1 MSTTEYIFT
10 GGAYILQGGYN
21 MMYYIGKLFTRP
33 SEEELVKKG
42 LAHLYQVR
50 NTVTLR
56 EKHLREQVQHYTSKA
71 VGFSTDNMNREAKVM
86 IKLYMLYDAQVNY
99 CQTTMTAIES
109 HIISLESISLN
120 KQVCWA
126 LKESNFINGFEAIE
140 EEIIETAVEKLDDRN
155 QSAGDFLRTLEE
167 IPSITIDESDIEREL
182 KKLKIDTPDPNIVST
197 ITYDNLLMQLPIVPT
212 NPVIVTSKDTCI
224 NNNSSKQLI
233 QEPA

>member
-1 MSTTEYIFT
+1 MSTSEYIFT

-21 MMYYIGKLFTRP
+21 MIHYIGKLFTRP
-33 SEEELVKKG
+33 SEEELVQKG
-42 LAHLYQVR
+42 LAHLYHVR

-71 VGFSTDNMNREAKVM
+71 LGFSTDNMNREAKVM

-155 QSAGDFLRTLEE
+155 QSAGEFLRTLEE
-167 IPSITIDESDIEREL
+167 LPSITIDDSDIEREL
-182 KKLKIDTPDPNIVST
+182 NKLKTDIHDQNIVSNT
-197 ITYDNLLMQLPIVPT
+197 ISDKLIMQLPIAPT
-212 NPVIVTSKDTCI
+212 NPVIITSTDITT
-224 NNNSSKQLI
+224 NNSSNPLI